1 MNVAL
6 FAVQSKWARSW
17 SSVLKG
23 GKLTFP
29 AFQMHPTITFA
40 PSLIALGIVFMPV
53 QRYIADVLG
62 TLGPATC
69 DLALVGSSSYSMEIS

>member
-40 PSLIALGIVFMPV
+40 PSLIALGAI
-53 QRYIADVLG
+53 
-62 TLGPATC
+62 TLHASPA
-69 DLALVGSSSYSMEIS
+69 LHS